1 MKQIVLSSAEIQ
13 DEKAIA
19 AATEKVVLA
28 YADRPI
34 VFVEAMG
41 KTVQT
46 LVEAGEKSADQD
58 LVLASAL
65 AEGLRTYHAQLAQ
78 QVTSSPVFRE
88 TRGLLWG
95 LFEELS
101 DFLKGLYLLGEF
113 NGHARRMVSS
123 YGERAS
129 CILIAHVLRSRELN
143 AVPVC
148 ERELFIES
156 ADLRAELQGLI
167 DQNSI
172 PVVPLSLRPASG
184 F

>member
-1 MKQIVLSSAEIQ
+1 MNQIVLASSEIQ
-13 DEKAIA
+13 DEKTIA
-19 AATEKVVLA
+19 AAAEKIVLA
-28 YADRPI
+28 LPGRPV
-34 VFVEAMG
+34 VFVEALG
-41 KTVQT
+41 KTVET
-46 LVEAGEKSADQD
+46 LVEAGEKSAEQD

-78 QVTSSPVFRE
+78 QITSPSVFRE
-88 TRGLLWG
+88 TRSLLSG

-101 DFLKGLYLLGEF
+101 DFLKGLYLLGQF
-113 NGHARRMVSS
+113 DDHARRMVAS

-143 AVPVC
+143 AVPFG
-148 ERELFIES
+148 ERELYLEIG
-156 ADLRAELQGLI
+156 DLRSELQGLL

-172 PVVPLSLRPASG
+172 PVIPVSHRPALG